1 MRDDRDQL
9 ERLYRERVD
18 AYTGVDDD
26 FRDRWRAWCRILLAH
41 GGDLVVP
48 PITPESDLDALLG
61 GAIIQ
66 PSPAAELDL
75 GGNCHANVA
84 RLWIEGD
91 VAGIGTGYGL
101 IGGLWRQ
108 HSWAV
113 DADGAL
119 RETKS
124 RHERYVGITVAS
136 GEPTIRFVLSNYG
149 GDPAAFLRSGS
160 PRAREV
166 MLFLITVRTRRS

>member
-1 MRDDRDQL
+1 MLDDRDRL
-9 ERLYRERVD
+9 ERIYRERVD
-18 AYTGVDDD
+18 AYKDVDDD
-26 FRDRWRAWCRILLAH
+26 FRDRWLAWCRALLAH

-48 PITPESDLDALLG
+48 PMGPEPDLDALLA
-61 GAIIQ
+61 GATVQ

-84 RLWIEGD
+84 RLWIDGAA
-91 VAGIGTGYGL
+91 AGIGTGYGL

-124 RHERYVGITVAS
+124 RHERYVGMTLAA
-136 GEPTIRFVLSNYG
+136 GEPTVRFALNNYE
-149 GDPAAFLRSGS
+149 GDVVAVLRSGS
-160 PRAREV
+160 PRAREIV
-166 MLFLITVRTRRS
+166 LVLNAVRDRRP